1 MRSQSRIAALALTA
15 LATPPSSWGQTTS
28 VPLDPRGLQTRNVSA
43 EIVTYQGR
51 NAVRVTDTAPTEVP
65 DGQRFAIIT
74 GADFT
79 NGVIELD
86 MAGDTLPGA
95 APEFRGF
102 TGLAFRMSQDGS
114 RYETFYLRPK
124 NGRAEDQ
131 LQRNHAVQYE
141 APPDFP
147 WQKLRMD
154 TPGKYE
160 TYADL
165 VTGEWTHVKIEVQG
179 DKARLY
185 VNGVAQPT
193 LVVSD
198 LKHGQSKGALA
209 LWLGPKTVAHFANL
223 QVTRH

>member
-1 MRSQSRIAALALTA
+1 MRRQYVIAAIAFTA
-15 LATPPSSWGQTTS
+15 LASTPLSWSQTTA
-28 VPLDPRGLQTRNVSA
+28 VPLNPRGLQMRNVST
-43 EIVTYQGR
+43 EIVIYQGR
-51 NAVRVTDTAPTEVP
+51 NAVRIADAAGTEVP
-65 DGQRFAIIT
+65 DGQRFAVIT
-74 GADFT
+74 GTDFAD
-79 NGVIELD
+79 GVIELD
-86 MAGDTLPGA
+86 LVGDTLPGA

-102 TGLAFRMSQDGS
+102 TGLAFRMSQDGT

-147 WQKLRMD
+147 WQKLRLE

-165 VTGEWTHVKIEVQG
+165 VTGEWTHIKIEVKS

-185 VNGVAQPT
+185 VNGAAQPT
-193 LVVSD
+193 LVVND
-198 LKHGQSKGALA
+198 LKHGQSQGALA
-209 LWLGPKTVAHFANL
+209 LWIGPKTVAHFANL
-223 QVTRH
+223 QVTKH

>member
-1 MRSQSRIAALALTA
+1 MRSQYFISALALTA
-15 LATPPSSWGQTTS
+15 LASTPLSWGQAAA
-28 VPLDPRGLQTRNVSA
+28 VPLDLRGLQARNVST
-43 EIVTYQGR
+43 EVVTYQGR
-51 NAVRVTDTAPTEVP
+51 NAVRVADTAPADIP
-65 DGQRFAIIT
+65 DGQRFAIIAGT
-74 GADFT
+74 DFT

-86 MAGDTLPGA
+86 LVGDTLPGA
-95 APEFRGF
+95 AAEFRGF
-102 TGLAFRMSQDGS
+102 TGLAFRMSQDGT
-114 RYETFYLRPK
+114 RYETFYLRPR

-147 WQKLRMD
+147 WQRLRME

-165 VTGEWTHVKIEVQG
+165 VMGEWTHVKIEVQG

-193 LVVSD
+193 LVVND
-198 LKHGQSKGALA
+198 LKNGQSKGALA
-209 LWLGPKTVAHFANL
+209 LWIGPKTVAHFANL